1 MRMRVLSKG
10 TGATSPRMDGR
21 IGGLDV
27 EQDQDSG
34 VESSWKFA
42 RCRDRWMF
50 KPRAEMRVQSSSR

>member
-1 MRMRVLSKG
+1 
-10 TGATSPRMDGR
+10 MDGR